1 MEELRVA
8 LLVAATLAT
17 GLFAGVF
24 VFYQHTVMP
33 ALRKVGDRAFVDVY
47 TLLDHGIVNPVFLLS
62 TFLGAPVLTA
72 AAAAVSIGEDPSGW
86 AFAALGLQLLVVVVT
101 ARFNLPRNDR
111 LKAGAL
117 ETGRDDSALR
127 AAFDERGWARANLV
141 RVVASLGS
149 LGLLAGALTSA

>member
-1 MEELRVA
+1 MEEVRVG

-24 VFYQHTVMP
+24 TFYQHTVMP
-33 ALRKVGDRAFVDVY
+33 ALRKADDRTFVEAY

-72 AAAAVSIGEDPSGW
+72 AATATSLGEDAMGW
-86 AFAALGLQLLVVVVT
+86 SLGALGLQLLTVVVT

-111 LKAGAL
+111 LKAAAL
-117 ETGRDDSALR
+117 APDRDDPTLR
-127 AAFDERGWARANLV
+127 AEFDESGWARANLV
-141 RVVASLGS
+141 RVIASLGS
-149 LGLLAGALTSA
+149 LGLLAGALLRA